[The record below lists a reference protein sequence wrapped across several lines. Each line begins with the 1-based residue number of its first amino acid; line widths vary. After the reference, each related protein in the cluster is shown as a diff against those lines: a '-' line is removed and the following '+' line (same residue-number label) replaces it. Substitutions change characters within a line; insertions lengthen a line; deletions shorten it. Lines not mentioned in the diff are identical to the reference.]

1 MELQKELDIVNN
13 LLNFSVPVIPDNTR
27 FWMIRTQGGYFY
39 NEFIAKRIVALAWNN
54 IDNNTDFSEQSK
66 DRLHDDILLNF
77 PDISRPSTVVNKC
90 KNFMHEV
97 KEGDILV
104 IPNKGS
110 RYVTFA
116 YAGEYFEDNSKTVA
130 LEKAVIERIKNRDV
144 DINDVS
150 CPYKKRRHIKL
161 LRTVSSEDINYSLY
175 RAISSYHGIS
185 NLDDYAKHILNELY
199 NAYIFHGDAS
209 IVYNIRKQTPIT
221 PRELSNLIYGNLE
234 PLTQIIPEENIS
246 TQISLNSPGDVVY
259 MLKNIYDFAKD
270 NWTAIFALLIFLGG
284 GSAFTFHVPGIIDI
298 VKSIINVPNEIKQ
311 KSVETEM
318 KELELLSKK
327 FEFYNKIKSSGITPE
342 DLMAPLEALSAATSS
357 LQAEPIILGN
367 EESSILQEVSEVPE
381 DSDIDEE

>member
-1 MELQKELDIVNN
+1 MEIQKELDIVNN

-39 NEFIAKRIVALAWNN
+39 NEFLTKKIIALAWNN
-54 IDNNTDFSEQSK
+54 IDSNTDFSEQSK

-116 YAGEYFEDNSKTVA
+116 SAGEYFEDNSKTVA
-130 LEKAVIERIKNRDV
+130 LEKAVIERIKNKDV

-161 LRTVSSEDINYSLY
+161 LRTVNSEDINYSLY

-185 NLDDYAKHILNELY
+185 NLDDYAKYILNELY
-199 NAYIFHGDAS
+199 NAYIFQGDAS

-234 PLTQIIPEENIS
+234 SLSQIIPEENIS

-259 MLKNIYDFAKD
+259 ILKNIYDFAKD
-270 NWTAIFALLIFLGG
+270 NWTAIFALLIFLGRHN
-284 GSAFTFHVPGIIDI
+284 FH
-298 VKSIINVPNEIKQ
+298 SR
-311 KSVETEM
+311 
-318 KELELLSKK
+318 
-327 FEFYNKIKSSGITPE
+327 
-342 DLMAPLEALSAATSS
+342 
-357 LQAEPIILGN
+357 
-367 EESSILQEVSEVPE
+367 
-381 DSDIDEE
+381 

>member
-1 MELQKELDIVNN
+1 MDMQKELDIING

-39 NEFIAKRIVALAWNN
+39 NEFIAKKIVALAWNN
-54 IDNNTDFSEQSK
+54 IDSNTDFSEQSK
-66 DRLHDDILLNF
+66 ERLHDDIMLNF

-90 KNFMHEV
+90 KNFMYEV
-97 KEGDILV
+97 KAGDILV
-104 IPNKGS
+104 VPSKGS

-116 YAGEYFEDNSKTVA
+116 YAGEYFEDNNKTVA
-130 LEKAVIERIKNRDV
+130 LEKAVIERIKNKDV

-150 CPYKKRRHIKL
+150 CPYKKRRHIEL

-199 NAYIFHGDAS
+199 NAYIFQGDAS

-234 PLTQIIPEENIS
+234 CLTKIIPEENIS
-246 TQISLNSPGDVVY
+246 TQMALNSPGDAVY
-259 MLKNIYDFAKD
+259 TLKNIYDFARD

-284 GSAFTFHVPGIIDI
+284 GSALSFHVPGMIDI
-298 VKSIINVPNEIKQ
+298 VKSIINAPNEIKQ
-311 KSVETEM
+311 KNTEAEM
-318 KELELLSKK
+318 KQLELLSKK
-327 FEFYNKIKSSGITPE
+327 LDVYNKIKSSGISPE
-342 DLMAPLEALSAATSS
+342 DLMKPLEALATGTNS
-357 LQAEPIILGN
+357 LQAEPIILRN
-367 EESSILQEVSEVPE
+367 EGSSILQEVSEVPE

>member
-1 MELQKELDIVNN
+1 MEIQKELDIVNN

-39 NEFIAKRIVALAWNN
+39 NEFLAKKIIALAWNN
-54 IDNNTDFSEQSK
+54 IDSNTDFSEQSK

-116 YAGEYFEDNSKTVA
+116 SAGEYFEDNSKTVA
-130 LEKAVIERIKNRDV
+130 LEKAVIERIKNKDV

-161 LRTVSSEDINYSLY
+161 LRTVNSEDINYSLY

-185 NLDDYAKHILNELY
+185 NLDDYAKYILNELY
-199 NAYIFHGDAS
+199 NAYIFQGDAS

-234 PLTQIIPEENIS
+234 SLSQIIPEENIS

-259 MLKNIYDFAKD
+259 ILKNIYDFAKD

-284 GSAFTFHVPGIIDI
+284 GSAFTFKVPGMIDI
-298 VKSIINVPNEIKQ
+298 VKNIINIPNEIKQ
-311 KSVETEM
+311 KNTETEM
-318 KELELLSKK
+318 KQLELLSKK
-327 FEFYNKIKSSGITPE
+327 YEFYKKIKSSGITPE
-342 DLMAPLEALSAATSS
+342 DLIAPLEALSAATSS

-367 EESSILQEVSEVPE
+367 EETSILQKVSEVPE